1 MTILGLGDK
10 TDHVFW
16 MVYGEGQRAPTYKH
30 DTADAARLE
39 AARLAEQNPGV
50 SFYVL
55 KAKYG
60 VRAERPAANGWS
72 LSKRPPVA
80 PDDDDMPF

>member
-1 MTILGLGDK
+1 MILGTGDK
-10 TDHVFW
+10 TERVFW

-30 DTADAARLE
+30 DTADSARTE
-39 AARLAEQNPGV
+39 AARLSAQNPGI

-60 VRAERPAANGWS
+60 VRTDKPNINGWS
-72 LSKRPPVA
+72 LKKRPPVDPNA
-80 PDDDDMPF
+80 DPIPF